1 MDLSGKLFDP
11 RVRFFDIVSQAGT
24 WSQSRIAQPIVT
36 NHAALIHIRD
46 RARFELPHF
55 RKGPLGTRAHR
66 LQKIIGKWHPTDVD
80 RETDIVIAQK
90 IPLEALPKRVHQ
102 LELTR
107 IFDRRKGGLRRDVEW
122 LNRFTVTI
130 HESRI
135 PSMSTHDA
143 NDEIRMT
150 KLEGMIELPNDETNA
165 LSSRFEFSHSFV
177 IRHSCFVILPHI
189 CSIML
194 SPNCEHLISV
204 APSIK
209 RAKSYVT
216 RLLSLEPLN
225 PLSIRGTVPAQP

>member
-1 MDLSGKLFDP
+1 VDLSGKLFDP
-11 RVRFFDIVSQAGT
+11 RIRFFDIVSQAGT
-24 WSQSRIAQPIVT
+24 RSQSRIAQPIVT
-36 NHAALIHIRD
+36 NHAALIRVRD
-46 RARFELPHF
+46 RAGFQLAHF
-55 RKGPLGTRAHR
+55 RKGFLGTRTHR
-66 LQKIIGKWHPTDVD
+66 LQKIIGKSHPTDVD
-80 RETDIVIAQK
+80 RETNVVITQK
-90 IPLEALPKRVHQ
+90 ILLKALPKRVHP

-107 IFDRRKGGLRRDVEW
+107 ILDRRKCGLWRDVEE
-122 LNRFTVTI
+122 LNRFAITI

-165 LSSRFEFSHSFV
+165 TLFAFEFSHSFV

-189 CSIML
+189 CSMML

-209 RAKSYVT
+209 RAKS
-216 RLLSLEPLN
+216 
-225 PLSIRGTVPAQP
+225 

>member
-1 MDLSGKLFDP
+1 
-11 RVRFFDIVSQAGT
+11 
-24 WSQSRIAQPIVT
+24 
-36 NHAALIHIRD
+36 
-46 RARFELPHF
+46 
-55 RKGPLGTRAHR
+55 
-66 LQKIIGKWHPTDVD
+66 
-80 RETDIVIAQK
+80 
-90 IPLEALPKRVHQ
+90 
-102 LELTR
+102 
-107 IFDRRKGGLRRDVEW
+107 
-122 LNRFTVTI
+122 
-130 HESRI
+130 
-135 PSMSTHDA
+135 MSTHDA

-216 RLLSLEPLN
+216 RLLAMAPFN
-225 PLSIRGTVPAQP
+225 PFKIKSAASVQPM